1 MLGLLHVSEEA
12 AEVDETGRVRLVE
25 LDAAAK
31 PVLEEGLPGLSQAES
46 PWGGGGVAASRYV

>member
-31 PVLEEGLPGLSQAES
+31 PVLEEGLPGLSQAGS
-46 PWGGGGVAASRYV
+46 PWARGGVAASRYV